1 MINRKIKPTSS
12 GLTDL
17 VISLLSAALISAM
30 FFFSMRPVFYDE
42 YLMKQRL
49 PPKPDFLCYLVG
61 FLITFLCISLFLSFI
76 RPGCVT
82 LGLFFIPTLILSVA
96 NYYEFRLRG
105 TVLTYEDL
113 HNAGTATRM
122 LKQYKLHLTPD
133 ILGIFLIFL
142 LMAALTVFCAYFDRK
157 QPRKHL
163 NFRYTIEWLVL
174 LILIFVFCFLSGKVV
189 PKADPWSWEE
199 LYAREG
205 FITGSVSFILTNME
219 SPIKKPYGYDD
230 SGIYQNPAVSEN
242 TPLIDSSECPDI
254 IMILNETWYDP
265 GHLISIDTDVD
276 YMSNYNKLDADK
288 GYAVVPIAG
297 GGTNNSEY
305 ELLTSNSMT
314 LLNTYSPYLYLTPD
328 PDNAV
333 TGYLKNLGYTSIA
346 THPEQGINY
355 DRDRVWSELGFDE
368 IHFREDFSDLEY
380 YGKRQRATD
389 SSAFKDVSEMYE
401 NMPDNEPR
409 FVFLLTIQ
417 NHGGWNCNP
426 PEMDTVHLNRVLSE
440 DQIDLTGS
448 QDMNDSDELNDIINE
463 YLSSIYMTDIF
474 IKELTEY
481 FDQVY
486 KTEHRK
492 VIVCMVGDHAPEF
505 VRYIRNPSISAWEA
519 ELRRREVPYFI
530 WSNYSQ
536 ADREE
541 KSFNNRTFDLCCLM
555 PVLFNKAGLPL
566 NSFYE
571 NLCFI
576 GDTTRC
582 FTNVPAAEGDIS
594 YVDGSG
600 SIRSIY
606 ENKYPSGKVRD
617 YFYSEYENIRGT
629 EKND

>member
-1 MINRKIKPTSS
+1 MISQKIKPNSS

-17 VISLLSAALISAM
+17 VIGLLSSALISAM
-30 FFFSMRPVFYDE
+30 FFFSIRPVFYDE

-49 PPKPDFLCYLVG
+49 PPKPDLLCYLVG
-61 FLITFLCISLFLSFI
+61 FLMIFLCISLLLSFI
-76 RPGCVT
+76 RPRCIT
-82 LGLFFIPTLILSVA
+82 LGLFFIPSLILSVA

-113 HNAGTATRM
+113 HNAGTAARM
-122 LKQYKLHLTPD
+122 LKQYELKLTTD
-133 ILGIFLIFL
+133 ILCIFLIFL
-142 LMAALTVFCAYFDRK
+142 LMTTLTVLCAYFDRK
-157 QPRKHL
+157 YPRKHI
-163 NFRYTIEWLVL
+163 NIRYTVEWLIL
-174 LILIFVFCFLSGKVV
+174 LIFFFVYCFLSGNAV

-205 FITGSVSFILTNME
+205 FITGSVSFILTNMR
-219 SPIKKPYGYDD
+219 SPIKKPYGFDD
-230 SGIYQNPAVSEN
+230 SSIYQDPAVSEN

-254 IMILNETWYDP
+254 IIILNETWYDP

-314 LLNTYSPYLYLTPD
+314 LLNTYSPYIYLSPD
-328 PDNAV
+328 PDSAV
-333 TGYLKNLGYTSIA
+333 TGYLKNINYHTLA
-346 THPEQGINY
+346 AHPEQGINY
-355 DRDRVWSELGFDE
+355 ARDRVWSELGFDE
-368 IHFREDFSDLEY
+368 IRFREDFSNLEY

-389 SSAFKDVSEMYE
+389 SSVFKNVSKMYE

-426 PEMDTVHLNRVLSE
+426 TEMDTVHLNRVLSE

-448 QDMNDSDELNDIINE
+448 PDMNDPDDLNDVINE
-463 YLSSIYMTDIF
+463 YLSSVYMTDIF
-474 IKELTEY
+474 IKELTDY
-481 FDQVY
+481 FDRVY

-505 VRYIRNPSISAWEA
+505 VRYIRNPSVSALESD
-519 ELRRREVPYFI
+519 LRRREVPYFI
-530 WSNYSQ
+530 WSNYNRT
-536 ADREE
+536 DREE
-541 KSFNNRTFDLCCLM
+541 KSSHNKTFDLCCLM
-555 PVLFNKAGLPL
+555 PYLFDKAGLPL

-571 NLCFI
+571 DLRTI

-582 FTNVPAAEGDIS
+582 FTNVPSSEGDIS
-594 YVDGSG
+594 YVDESNN
-600 SIRSIY
+600 IRSIY
-606 ENKYPSGKVRD
+606 ENKYPSERVRN
-617 YFYSEYENIRGT
+617 YFYSEYVNIRGT